1 MKNFNFFIS
10 SQMFKHE
17 IEEKE
22 RGSGKAW
29 IKKEKTPGYKCVYAC
44 LIYNFENVNF
54 DKLKNYVYKWH

>member
-1 MKNFNFFIS
+1 
-10 SQMFKHE
+10 MFKHE